1 MSDAKLIMFDNRL
14 KKVYRI
20 LQKQAKQLGVFCYR
34 LYDRDLPEFPL
45 IIDVYGEN
53 VLVTEYRSNHR
64 LSEED
69 YDRWLEDSLEVVRHV
84 MAKSEDQLYLKER
97 KRKES
102 KNVRMQE
109 TLRPVLIQRSKKVFN
124 FLLILLEIR
133 VGAERHRLRRFSH
146 ARFLIVGDP
155 LLKEIILALQRNALH
170 KREGIR
176 NVPDFRIS

>member
-20 LQKQAKQLGVFCYR
+20 LGKQAKQQQVSCYR

-53 VLVTEYRSNHR
+53 ILVTEYRSNHR

-84 MAKSEDQLYLKER
+84 LAKTEDQLYLKER

-102 KNVRMQE
+102 RQDQYQKTDDRKEFIEVEEGGLKFLVIWIQGFS
-109 TLRPVLIQRSKKVFN
+109 LIT
-124 FLLILLEIR
+124 
-133 VGAERHRLRRFSH
+133 A
-146 ARFLIVGDP
+146 
-155 LLKEIILALQRNALH
+155 
-170 KREGIR
+170 
-176 NVPDFRIS
+176 

>member
-20 LQKQAKQLGVFCYR
+20 LQKQAKQLGVTCYR

-84 MAKSEDQLYLKER
+84 LAKTEDQLYLKES
-97 KRKES
+97 KRKGS
-102 KNVRMQE
+102 RQE
-109 TLRPVLIQRSKKVFN
+109 Q
-124 FLLILLEIR
+124 
-133 VGAERHRLRRFSH
+133 
-146 ARFLIVGDP
+146 
-155 LLKEIILALQRNALH
+155 
-170 KREGIR
+170 
-176 NVPDFRIS
+176 